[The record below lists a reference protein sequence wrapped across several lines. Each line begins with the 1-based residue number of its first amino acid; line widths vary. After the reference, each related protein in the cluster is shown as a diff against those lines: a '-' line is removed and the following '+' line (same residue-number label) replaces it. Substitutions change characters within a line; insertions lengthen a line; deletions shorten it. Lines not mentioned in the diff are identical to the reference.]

1 MTEEMSDH
9 TTMDDEAA
17 AFGNF
22 CGMDADERFN
32 WGEYVVA
39 NYRNPRGNVSS
50 MDEAFGMAG

>member
-1 MTEEMSDH
+1 
-9 TTMDDEAA
+9 MDDEDA

-22 CGMDADERFN
+22 IGMDADERFN

-39 NYRNPRGNVSS
+39 HYRKPRGSVSA